1 MFICMWVSTLRT
13 IKAYKRRGAQLR
25 NLFLRKDLSFSIWA
39 WTSVCAEPW
48 MCRIKD
54 PLFLSVLVLPA
65 LVDNQRAPHSGEQLE
80 KTLQEEADK
89 KKMENMENIC
99 RERWKKTTT
108 CDTFGGINTES
119 KAECLIPEWLKGH
132 RDPTRDSVCSE
143 ARVWGNTSQE
153 EWCFCSSMQTY
164 SHSVDVSATVCVIL
178 HIYKHAKWV
187 LLNRAQI

>member
-1 MFICMWVSTLRT
+1 
-13 IKAYKRRGAQLR
+13 
-25 NLFLRKDLSFSIWA
+25 
-39 WTSVCAEPW
+39 

-99 RERWKKTTT
+99 REWWKKTTT

-153 EWCFCSSMQTY
+153 GERQN
-164 SHSVDVSATVCVIL
+164 DVSVLQCRHILTV
-178 HIYKHAKWV
+178 WMFQ
-187 LLNRAQI
+187 LLFVWFFIFTNMQNGFC